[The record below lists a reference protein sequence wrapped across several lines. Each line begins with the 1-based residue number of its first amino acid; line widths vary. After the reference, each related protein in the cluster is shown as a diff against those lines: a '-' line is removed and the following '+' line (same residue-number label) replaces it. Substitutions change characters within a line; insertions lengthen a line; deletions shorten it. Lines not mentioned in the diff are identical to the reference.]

1 MQYFQFKVLCFL
13 LWISLLEAKDYR
25 FFINSSHTLSV
36 GVKSYK
42 ELRDEKIIKQDL
54 DYSCGAASLATILTF
69 YYGRETSEEEILQA
83 MDKGDNKSSFEDM
96 AKALPQFGFKAQGF
110 AASFEQLSKLK
121 IPVVVYLKHRKSD
134 HFSIIRGI
142 NEKTIW
148 LADPSLGN
156 RTLSKEQF
164 LAMYDTRGELEGGE
178 LFRGKFLAILP
189 LMPQES
195 KQDFFNN
202 TIKRQTIRTKK
213 QIIFREF

>member
-1 MQYFQFKVLCFL
+1 MFL
-13 LWISLLEAKDYR
+13 FCISLAYARDYH
-25 FFINSSHTLSV
+25 FLINPSNTLFV

-69 YYGRETSEEEILQA
+69 YYDKEISEEEILKA

-96 AKALPQFGFKAQGF
+96 AKALAGFGFKAQGF
-110 AASFEQLSKLK
+110 AASFEQLSRLK

-134 HFSIIRGI
+134 HFSVIRGI
-142 NEKTIW
+142 NERIVW

-164 LAMYDTRGELEGGE
+164 LAMYDTRGEFENGE

-189 LMPQES
+189 LIPQES
-195 KQDFFNN
+195 KQDFFSNAL
-202 TIKRQTIRTKK
+202 KRQTLQAKK
-213 QIIFREF
+213 QMIFRGF

>member
-1 MQYFQFKVLCFL
+1 MQYFQFKVLYFL

-25 FFINSSHTLSV
+25 FFINSSHTLSI
-36 GVKSYK
+36 GIKSYK

-96 AKALPQFGFKAQGF
+96 AKALAGFGFKAQGF

-121 IPVVVYLKHRKSD
+121 VPVVVYLKHRKSD
-134 HFSIIRGI
+134 HFSVIRGI
-142 NEKTIW
+142 DEKMVW

-164 LAMYDTRGELEGGE
+164 LAMYDTRGEFEDGE
-178 LFRGKFLAILP
+178 IFRGKFLAILP
-189 LMPQES
+189 LMPRES
-195 KQDFFNN
+195 KQDFFSN
-202 TIKRQTIRTKK
+202 TFKRQTLQAKK
-213 QIIFREF
+213 QIIFRGF